1 MATLELDPLFTKALR
16 LLHSKSKD
24 SSDQLRMLLDDV
36 LAQKLSVPTISPAS
50 KDSRNIFGPVKQ
62 EDNGSRLSFSRKS
75 SPNYASDNGNS
86 NNKTLMQD
94 DIKKEEK
101 RKTEKIKQEIVEFS
115 FENKR
120 PKIESPQRSL
130 TSTPSPPPM
139 KLEFIPSKIDDDS
152 ENSEGNADADNIALE
167 MGLFCIVCKLI
178 EQTPGNSLVECQECH
193 SLYHQECHRPP
204 VSDHDINDPRHVWYC
219 TRCTKNM
226 KKMFPSQ
233 ASKTQKSAKV
243 ISNVTTKES
252 ITTFRS
258 IKPEI
263 PPPTLLPFK
272 RVEPRVPA
280 NQSSGLASENK
291 PIGLA
296 GLAANLSGRTT
307 TTASSVTSKS
317 GIATKSGNS
326 GSSLSSGKSFSA
338 FSALSS
344 LANTRV
350 TSVIT
355 PSKATNSSAIS
366 GLSSLASI
374 ASAVSKAGSSTSTSQ
389 SKLGLGTLSS
399 TIAPTSGR
407 GNSNSGNNGSSSVG
421 SVKSASSSSLMSA
434 DKRLQIMKKKA
445 AAKMQEKRRLSS
457 K

>member
-16 LLHSKSKD
+16 LLHSKAKD
-24 SSDQLRMLLDDV
+24 SSEQLRLLLDDV
-36 LAQKLSVPTISPAS
+36 LAQKQNVAVISNTN
-50 KDSRNIFGPVKQ
+50 KDSRSVFGPPKQ

-75 SPNYASDNGNS
+75 SPNYASENGNS
-86 NNKTLMQD
+86 SNKVLMQE

-101 RKTEKIKQEIVEFS
+101 RKTEKIKQEPIEFS
-115 FENKR
+115 FESKR
-120 PKIESPQRSL
+120 PKTESPQHSL
-130 TSTPSPPPM
+130 PSSPSPQPI
-139 KLEFIPSKIDDDS
+139 KLELAPPKIDDDS
-152 ENSEGNADADNIALE
+152 ENSEGNADADNIAME
-167 MGLFCIVCKLI
+167 MGLACIVCKQIDIAL
-178 EQTPGNSLVECQECH
+178 GNSLVECQECH

-204 VSDHDINDPRHVWYC
+204 VSDQDINDPRHVWYC

-233 ASKTQKSAKV
+233 ASKTQKSSKV
-243 ISNVTTKES
+243 SSNVAVKEPV
-252 ITTFRS
+252 TTFRS
-258 IKPEI
+258 IKPEA

-280 NQSSGLASENK
+280 SQSSGLASENK

-296 GLAANLSGRTT
+296 GLAANLSGRTIT
-307 TTASSVTSKS
+307 AASSVTTKS
-317 GIATKSGNS
+317 GIASKSGNS
-326 GSSLSSGKSFSA
+326 GSSLLSGKSFSA

-344 LANTRV
+344 LASTRV
-350 TSVIT
+350 TSNTT
-355 PSKATNSSAIS
+355 PSKATSSNAIS

-374 ASAVSKAGSSTSTSQ
+374 ASAVSKAGNSTSTSQ

-399 TIAPTSGR
+399 TTASTSNR
-407 GNSNSGNNGSSSVG
+407 INSSSGNNGNSSVG